1 MTQPVTQPIT
11 LFEYAASMSMPPHNG
26 IDTSEAAANAVAG
39 KAEAIRQQVYQLIVD
54 RGGLTS
60 DEIQSITGLDGNTVR
75 PRLWELEGNP
85 LASGRQRLIYKSDIK
100 RMTRSGKPARVYKA
114 VFQEGN

>member
-1 MTQPVTQPIT
+1 MTQPVT
-11 LFEYAASMSMPPHNG
+11 LFEYAAALALQPNPPHNG
-26 IDTSEAAANAVAG
+26 IDTSESAANAIAG
-39 KAEAIRQQVYQLIVD
+39 KAEAIRQQVYALIVD

-85 LASGRQRLIYKSDIK
+85 VDSGRQRLIYKSETK
-100 RMTRSGKPARVYKA
+100 RMTRGGRPARVYKA
-114 VFQEGN
+114 VVQA

>member
-1 MTQPVTQPIT
+1 MTQPVT
-11 LFEYAASMSMPPHNG
+11 LFEYAASLVMPPHNG

-39 KAEAIRQQVYQLIVD
+39 KAEAIRQQVYKLVVE
-54 RGGLTS
+54 RGSLTS
-60 DEIQSITGLDGNTVR
+60 DEIQALTGLDGNTVR

-85 LASGRQRLIYKSDIK
+85 ITSGRQRLVYKSDDK

-114 VFQEGN
+114 LLEAK